1 MTKVQIQL
9 IPIAIAVAAI
19 LFVVSLNVGTAYVM
33 FKIMKPASVPSPA
46 PVVPVSD
53 LESIGLSEAHA
64 IYLSSFFRVLAHE
77 VSQHPEDFTTIEACA
92 LLISRSG
99 EYAISGK
106 AGFDYEALP
115 GVVRRRTLE
124 DVFGVNPV
132 DKKLT
137 QGELEAFVAALQ
149 ALSDELR
156 ELN

>member
-1 MTKVQIQL
+1 MTKVQL
-9 IPIAIAVAAI
+9 KLNPVAIAVAAV
-19 LFVVSLNVGTAYVM
+19 LFVVTLNVGTAYTIY
-33 FKIMKPASVPSPA
+33 KIMEPANNAQPV

-77 VSQHPEDFTTIEACA
+77 VSQHPEDFSSIEACA

-137 QGELEAFVAALQ
+137 QDELAAFVAALQ

-156 ELN
+156 ELS